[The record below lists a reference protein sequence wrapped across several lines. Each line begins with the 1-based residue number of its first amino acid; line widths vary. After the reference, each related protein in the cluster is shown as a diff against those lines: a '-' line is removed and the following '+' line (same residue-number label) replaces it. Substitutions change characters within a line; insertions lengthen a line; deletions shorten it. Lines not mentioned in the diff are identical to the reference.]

1 MVVGRNI
8 LIKRL
13 ASFLRKICVR
23 STWLLGLRKEASWRA
38 CREDHFLMWS
48 RKVLPNSAYCRP
60 REGTRA
66 LQITANM
73 KSLPWQWPPQS
84 ESFARKSQRD
94 ASENL
99 ACQSRERV
107 RSKPDLCVG
116 TLSSLAIF
124 QSPLRHLIAPR
135 LASSFVHIMTPI
147 TTILPSKLTRT
158 KLPLEHCGSQPHAAP
173 TNFTAARAFFGVRG
187 STSHYLT
194 AARRRR

>member
-1 MVVGRNI
+1 MAGVQGRPFSDVEQES
-8 LIKRL
+8 
-13 ASFLRKICVR
+13 ASQFRVLQTTRGYQSI
-23 STWLLGLRKEASWRA
+23 ADH
-38 CREDHFLMWS
+38 REHEESF
-48 RKVLPNSAYCRP
+48 
-60 REGTRA
+60 
-66 LQITANM
+66 I
-73 KSLPWQWPPQS
+73 WQWPPQS

-94 ASENL
+94 ASETL